1 MTWSDIPRNP
11 TPKVLRQFAVA
22 WLVFFLS
29 VAGLLGWARGRVE
42 IGWLL
47 AAVAL
52 AGGVGGWLRPGL
64 LRGIFVGWMIVA
76 FPLGWLVSQL
86 VLAIL
91 FYGVFTPLALVFR
104 LIGRDALAFKK
115 PSGQATFW
123 RPKPTPSD
131 PRRYFRQY

>member
-1 MTWSDIPRNP
+1 
-11 TPKVLRQFAVA
+11 
-22 WLVFFLS
+22 
-29 VAGLLGWARGRVE
+29 
-42 IGWLL
+42 
-47 AAVAL
+47 
-52 AGGVGGWLRPGL
+52 
-64 LRGIFVGWMIVA
+64 VA

-104 LIGRDALAFKK
+104 LIGRDALALKK
-115 PSGQATFW
+115 PSGEATFW